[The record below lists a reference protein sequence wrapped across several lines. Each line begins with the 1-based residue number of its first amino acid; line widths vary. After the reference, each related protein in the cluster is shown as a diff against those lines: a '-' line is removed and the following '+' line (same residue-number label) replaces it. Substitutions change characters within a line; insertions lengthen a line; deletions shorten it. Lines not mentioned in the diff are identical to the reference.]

1 MKKLDDIDLRILTLL
16 YQDADITNKELAAK
30 IGIAPSTCL
39 ERVKRMKSSG
49 VIKNAFID
57 INFNS
62 IGGNIEAIAAI
73 KLQPYSEK
81 IVNQLRDD
89 LLKLPEIISLYHM
102 GGSYDYFIHM
112 SVKDSEHLRQ
122 FVEEYHG
129 FVPSIFPKAIF
140 RKAGALCSG
149 KRISFWTPK
158 DAYNAG
164 VKAGQ
169 AAHLTASDNDAR
181 ANKKSVRGKIKV
193 KGNDETKKRNS
204 S

>member
-1 MKKLDDIDLRILTLL
+1 MKKLDDIDLRILTIL

-39 ERVKRMKSSG
+39 ERVKRMKANG

-57 INFNS
+57 INFKS

-122 FVEEYHG
+122 FVFQAITSRDEVTTVET
-129 FVPSIFPKAIF
+129 SLIFEHSRSQELPNFI
-140 RKAGALCSG
+140 
-149 KRISFWTPK
+149 
-158 DAYNAG
+158 
-164 VKAGQ
+164 
-169 AAHLTASDNDAR
+169 
-181 ANKKSVRGKIKV
+181 
-193 KGNDETKKRNS
+193 DE
-204 S
+204 